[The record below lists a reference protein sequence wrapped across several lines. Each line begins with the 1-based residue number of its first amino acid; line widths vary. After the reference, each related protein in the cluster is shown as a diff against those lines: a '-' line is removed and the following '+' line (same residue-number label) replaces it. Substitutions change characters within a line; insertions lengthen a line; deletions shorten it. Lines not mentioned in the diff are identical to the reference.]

1 MKCVFTLVLLR
12 HGQSVYNLE
21 RRFTGWTDVGLSPQG
36 EEEARRA
43 GRLLRQEG
51 LDFDIAFTSLLKR
64 AIKTL
69 WIVSE
74 GMDLEWVPV
83 CKTWELNER
92 HYGTLQSRTR
102 DEVAAEV
109 GEDQVQLWRRGYRD
123 LPPPIDFDDPRHPQF
138 DRRYRDVPRE
148 RLPSSESLADVSDRV
163 VPFWIEKIA
172 PEIRSGRRV
181 IVVSHGNTL
190 RALVKHLD
198 GISDRDISKVEIPT
212 GVPLLY
218 ELNSELR
225 PLGRH
230 LLGEVE

>member
-1 MKCVFTLVLLR
+1 
-12 HGQSVYNLE
+12 
-21 RRFTGWTDVGLSPQG
+21 
-36 EEEARRA
+36 
-43 GRLLRQEG
+43 
-51 LDFDIAFTSLLKR
+51 LKR

-74 GMDLEWVPV
+74 EMDLEWVPV

-92 HYGTLQSRTR
+92 HYGSLQSRTR

-123 LPPPIDFDDPRHPQF
+123 LPPPLDPEDPRHPRF
-138 DRRYRDVPRE
+138 DRRYSGVPRD
-148 RLPSSESLADVSDRV
+148 RLPSSESLADVYDRV
-163 VPFWIEKIA
+163 VPFWEERIA
-172 PEIRSGRRV
+172 PKIRSGRRV
-181 IVVSHGNTL
+181 LVVSHGNTL

-198 GISDRDISKVEIPT
+198 GISDRDIMKVEIPT

-225 PLGRH
+225 PLSRR